1 MNNQDI
7 YILEETI
14 LSSPI
19 SYTWLPPYHFN
30 FETLCSNSLYLSE
43 TSRSI
48 QSKAMVF
55 LLFLQ
60 KQLNHRCVTN
70 VFLLKTRHSIIP
82 DTVKAINS
90 VTAETRTHTHMYSL
104 PSRCSTAA
112 FVARLQLVSLAENTC
127 NPAMLLELTT
137 GTVLVLTP
145 YFSQ

>member
-48 QSKAMVF
+48 WSKAMVF

-70 VFLLKTRHSIIP
+70 VFLPKTRHSIIP

-90 VTAETRTHTHMYSL
+90 QPKPGHTHMYSL